1 MEITDHPVFEGVDWR
16 TLPTRT
22 CYPQWIPLAANQV
35 IETAPEGLH
44 LPQFIY
50 SHPRQSFA
58 PKALRPEQ
66 VEDSNSSSQGF
77 AFSAFF
83 QSSSVSPGL
92 SILQPSPGMGS
103 THVHSTTT
111 LSGASASFIGFSWGP
126 AVDAFPEETPLGDIP
141 TISSNLNVLLTPKP
155 SSRSPEQQTP
165 IVANT
170 NRNQNLR
177 VPSICGPGGFP
188 GLHIPDRYTTPSK
201 PYAISPHATLPR
213 TSTVLRTA
221 PRRNFSDREAMK
233 RLVDCVGMSARKKVL
248 ESGRKPKI
256 LGIFSSRNG
265 TGKGGNSGT
274 LKELRFDKVSIPIP
288 GPDYSSATVERS
300 KSRSRSDST
309 LRSFSHI
316 LADANIQ
323 QSKLD
328 DNSDIYETST
338 GISYTHAGDDGYSSS
353 ETTDSDGGI
362 PASPS
367 PSPRPGSAMS
377 MTMLSRRSATP
388 TMTRYLNSSSGAPT
402 LRRTRSVS
410 NSGLSIVFP
419 SSVTGMTTNTA
430 TTTARSSGLLS
441 VPSTAATETLEFKT
455 GRPPGVRKD
464 SSRLDITGPVSTLI
478 AFPPATTKDFL
489 EQQSSAVPPSDNWL
503 DLEQRH
509 TVMIRNIY
517 RLEERFDEVLR
528 VISHTR

>member
-1 MEITDHPVFEGVDWR
+1 MNLTNG
-16 TLPTRT
+16 
-22 CYPQWIPLAANQV
+22 
-35 IETAPEGLH
+35 
-44 LPQFIY
+44 
-50 SHPRQSFA
+50 
-58 PKALRPEQ
+58 
-66 VEDSNSSSQGF
+66 
-77 AFSAFF
+77 
-83 QSSSVSPGL
+83 
-92 SILQPSPGMGS
+92 
-103 THVHSTTT
+103 HSTTT

-126 AVDAFPEETPLGDIP
+126 AVDAFPEEIPLGDIP
-141 TISSNLNVLLTPKP
+141 TISPNLNVLSTPKP
-155 SSRSPEQQTP
+155 SARSIEQRTP

-170 NRNQNLR
+170 SRNQNLPI
-177 VPSICGPGGFP
+177 PSISGPKGFP
-188 GLHIPDRYTTPSK
+188 SLHIPDRYTTPLK
-201 PYAISPHATLPR
+201 PYATIPPHATLPR
-213 TSTVLRTA
+213 TSTVRRTA

-265 TGKGGNSGT
+265 TGKGENSGT
-274 LKELRFDKVSIPIP
+274 LKKELRFDKVSIPIP
-288 GPDYSSATVERS
+288 MPDYSSATAERS

-316 LADANIQ
+316 LADANVQ
-323 QSKLD
+323 QAKVD

-338 GISYTHAGDDGYSSS
+338 GISYAPAGDDGYSSS
-353 ETTDSDGGI
+353 ETTDSDGAI
-362 PASPS
+362 PPSPS

-388 TMTRYLNSSSGAPT
+388 TMTRYLHSSSGAST

-419 SSVTGMTTNTA
+419 SSATGMTTNTA

-441 VPSTAATETLEFKT
+441 APSTAATETLEFKT
-455 GRPPGVRKD
+455 KGPPGVQKD
-464 SSRLDITGPVSTLI
+464 GSRLNITAPVSTLM
-478 AFPPATTKDFL
+478 AFPPATTEDFL
-489 EQQSSAVPPSDNWL
+489 EQKRTADPPSDNWL

-509 TVMIRNIY
+509 TVMMRNIY

-528 VISHTR
+528 AISHTR

>member
-22 CYPQWIPLAANQV
+22 CYPQWIPLAADQV

-44 LPQFIY
+44 LPQFVY
-50 SHPRQSFA
+50 SHPKQSFA

-103 THVHSTTT
+103 THVHSTTI

-155 SSRSPEQQTP
+155 SSRSP
-165 IVANT
+165 VANT
-170 NRNQNLR
+170 NRDQNLL

-188 GLHIPDRYTTPSK
+188 SLHIPDRYTTPSK

-213 TSTVLRTA
+213 TSTVRRTA

-233 RLVDCVGMSARKKVL
+233 RLADCVGMSARKKVL

-274 LKELRFDKVSIPIP
+274 LKKELRFDRVAIPIP
-288 GPDYSSATVERS
+288 GPNYSSATAERS

-316 LADANIQ
+316 LADANNQ
-323 QSKLD
+323 QSKHD

-338 GISYTHAGDDGYSSS
+338 GIPYTHAGDDGYSSS

-388 TMTRYLNSSSGAPT
+388 TMTGYPNSSSGAPT

-410 NSGLSIVFP
+410 NSGLSMVFP

-430 TTTARSSGLLS
+430 TTTATSSRLLS

-464 SSRLDITGPVSTLI
+464 LRLNAENITAPVSTLI
-478 AFPPATTKDFL
+478 AFPPATTKDLL
-489 EQQSSAVPPSDNWL
+489 EQQRTAVPPSDNWL

-509 TVMIRNIY
+509 AVMMRNIH